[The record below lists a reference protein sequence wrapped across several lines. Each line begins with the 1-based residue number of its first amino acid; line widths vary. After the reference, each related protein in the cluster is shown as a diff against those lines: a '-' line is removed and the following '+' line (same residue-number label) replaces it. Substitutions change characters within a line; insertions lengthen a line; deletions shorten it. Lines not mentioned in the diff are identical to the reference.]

1 MKYSA
6 ITSAFLSVAVSALA
20 ATDWDAIDHDK
31 PHSFGVQVPLWFNA
45 SLSMQGVSDSKS
57 GTITGDPAVDS
68 RQDRFYADGFNRL
81 NSAGNPT
88 IAGTAASE
96 LFPRT
101 TYFGFQD
108 NRQVV
113 PPSFSPSGNIP
124 GSLSLHDV
132 TLVGGQYTSALRNG
146 DQNPGV
152 ELFYRYRWKN
162 PEKWTLD
169 LEAGMSWQTFDWS
182 QSGNVDAV
190 AAVAEDR
197 YNTGTVDPRVFPGSG
212 GTLPYSGPFQPV
224 GGTPWIG
231 SVPSRQATAYLPA
244 SVNSTRDLELDSWV
258 GRIGPAAH
266 WRFHPRWRLG
276 ALVGLAVGYSDVTYS
291 FRDQISVNSPTV
303 PVLVQQGQGGY
314 SDVWFGL
321 YSALRLTY
329 RLSERWDVLV
339 EGRHIWTDAQT
350 HTASGRVFRLDLSE
364 GVGVSVGVACRF

>member
-1 MKYSA
+1 MKHTA
-6 ITSAFLSVAVSALA
+6 ITLACLGTAIPALA
-20 ATDWDAIDHDK
+20 ETNWDAVDREN

-45 SLSMQGVSDSKS
+45 SLSMHGKSDSRS
-57 GTITGDPAVDS
+57 GTITGDPNIDG
-68 RQDRFYADGFNRL
+68 RQDRYYADGFNRL
-81 NSAGNPT
+81 NAAGNPT
-88 IAGTAASE
+88 IATTASSE

-108 NRQVV
+108 NRQVT
-113 PPSFSPSGNIP
+113 PPVFGPTGNLP

-132 TLVGGQYTSALRNG
+132 NLVGGQYTSALANG

-162 PEKWTLD
+162 PERWTLD
-169 LEAGMSWQTFDWS
+169 LEAGVSWQTFDWS
-182 QSGNVDAV
+182 QSGAVDAV
-190 AAVAEDR
+190 AAVDEDR
-197 YNTGTVDPRVFPGSG
+197 YPTGTVDPRVFPGSG
-212 GTLPYSGPFQPV
+212 GTLPYAGPYQPV

-231 SVPSRQATAYLPA
+231 SVPSRQPTAHLPA
-244 SVNSTRDLELDSWV
+244 SVDSRRDMELDSWV

-276 ALVGLAVGYSDVTYS
+276 ALVGLAVGYSDASYS
-291 FRDQISVNSPTV
+291 FRDRISVNSPTV
-303 PVLVQQGQGGY
+303 PVLVQQGQGGF

-339 EGRHIWTDAQT
+339 EGRHLWTEKQSHDAGT
-350 HTASGRVFRLDLSE
+350 RVLRLDLSD
-364 GVGVSVGVACRF
+364 GVAVSIGAAYRF

>member
-1 MKYSA
+1 MKYTA
-6 ITSAFLSVAVSALA
+6 ITLACLGAVIPALA
-20 ATDWDAIDHDK
+20 ETNWDAVDREN

-45 SLSMQGVSDSKS
+45 SLSMHGKSDSRS
-57 GTITGDPAVDS
+57 GTITGDPNIDG
-68 RQDRFYADGFNRL
+68 RQDRYYADGFNRL
-81 NSAGNPT
+81 NAAGNPT
-88 IAGTAASE
+88 IATTAASE

-108 NRQVV
+108 NRQVT
-113 PPSFSPSGNIP
+113 PPSFSPAGNIP

-132 TLVGGQYTSALRNG
+132 TLVGGQYTADLGNG
-146 DQNPGV
+146 GQSPGV

-182 QSGNVDAV
+182 QSGDVDAV
-190 AAVAEDR
+190 AAVDEDR

-212 GTLPYSGPFQPV
+212 GTLPYAGPYQPV

-231 SVPSRQATAYLPA
+231 SVPSRQATTTLPA
-244 SVNSTRDLELDSWV
+244 TVNSTRDLELDSWV

-303 PVLVQQGQGGY
+303 PVLIQQGQGGY

-339 EGRHIWTDAQT
+339 EGRHLWTEKQA
-350 HTASGRVFRLDLSE
+350 HEASGRVFRLDLSD
-364 GVGVSVGVACRF
+364 GVAVSVGAAYRF